1 MAMAFIKV
9 VGLFDDEVALRRA
22 KADLIASGLAT
33 EATMRVE
40 PEELEEELRQQ
51 RRPQKPR
58 SLRERWKQLLGAD
71 SEHDAKR
78 DRPRRMLLV
87 VMAPQEQTE
96 SVKQVLRRNGAR
108 ELRVRLWRW
117 ISTGWD
123 EYDQPAGLGFVE
135 EEIVE
140 EPRRQDAAAAAA
152 VRHRAVD
159 PSQPFTSSHPRQP
172 AQ

>member
-1 MAMAFIKV
+1 MAFIKV
-9 VGLFDDEVALRRA
+9 VGLFDDEAALRRA
-22 KADLIASGLAT
+22 RADLIASGLAT
-33 EATMRVE
+33 EATLRVE
-40 PEELEEELRQQ
+40 PEELEEDLQPHS
-51 RRPQKPR
+51 RRPR
-58 SLRERWKQLLGAD
+58 SFRERLKELFGVD
-71 SEHDAKR
+71 PDGDVSR

-87 VMAPQEQTE
+87 VTALQEQTE
-96 SVKQVLRRNGAR
+96 SVKEVLRRNGAR
-108 ELRVRLWRW
+108 ELRLRLWRW
-117 ISTGWD
+117 VSTGWD